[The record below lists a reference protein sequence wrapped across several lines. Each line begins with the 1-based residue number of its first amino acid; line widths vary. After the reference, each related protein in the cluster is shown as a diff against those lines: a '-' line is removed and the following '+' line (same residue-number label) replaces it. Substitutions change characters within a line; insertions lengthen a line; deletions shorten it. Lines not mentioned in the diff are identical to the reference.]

1 MSFECRLDLG
11 RRALDEFEVGLEGK
25 ERIVGGGI
33 AVFRILFEVFRG
45 EKVVRMFK

>member
-1 MSFECRLDLG
+1 MSFECTLGLG

-25 ERIVGGGI
+25 ERIVEGGI